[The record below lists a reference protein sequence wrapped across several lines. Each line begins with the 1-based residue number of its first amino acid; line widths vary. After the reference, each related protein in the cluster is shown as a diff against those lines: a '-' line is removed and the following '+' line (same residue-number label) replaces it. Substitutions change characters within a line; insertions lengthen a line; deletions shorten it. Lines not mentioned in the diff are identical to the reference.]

1 MDKTELVIEIIE
13 KVHDNVQRVEAKL
26 DAMAEEQTRQNV
38 VVERHEQ
45 RSTTAEKRMELFELE
60 VSSRLS
66 QLEKDSQFAR
76 NAVVII
82 SALGGLTLFVMQI
95 IPFFVH

>member
-1 MDKTELVIEIIE
+1 MDKTDLILEIIE
-13 KVHDNVQRVEAKL
+13 KVHDKVQRVEDKL
-26 DAMAEEQTRQNV
+26 DNVAEEQVRQNV
-38 VVERHEQ
+38 IVERHEQ
-45 RSTTAEKRMELFELE
+45 RSTTAEKRMELFEHE
-60 VSSRLS
+60 VSTRLS

-82 SALGGLTLFVMQI
+82 SALGGLTLFAIKV

>member
-1 MDKTELVIEIIE
+1 MDKTELILEIIE
-13 KVHDNVQRVEAKL
+13 KVHDNVQRVESKL
-26 DAMAEEQTRQNV
+26 DAVAEEQTRQNV

-82 SALGGLTLFVMQI
+82 STLGGLALFAMQI